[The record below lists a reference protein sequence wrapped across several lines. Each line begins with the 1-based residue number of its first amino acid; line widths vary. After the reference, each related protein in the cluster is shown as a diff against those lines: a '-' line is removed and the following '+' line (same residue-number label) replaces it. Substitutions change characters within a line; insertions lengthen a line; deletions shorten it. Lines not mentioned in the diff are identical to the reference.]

1 MIAFTRKTDYAL
13 IALAS
18 LAQEADLA
26 SPAPLSAR
34 AVAARYAVPLPILMN
49 VLKDLTGAGL
59 VRSTRGVKGGYE
71 LARPS
76 RHITVHDVV
85 EAIEGRPALAI
96 CCDESETEPCQEC
109 AVETRCPVTH
119 SVRRL
124 NDRINLFLRQ
134 VTLADLLDGKPD
146 ASTVV
151 PLSVL
156 RHPTTRQP
164 DDAPTRRIR

>member
-26 SPAPLSAR
+26 APAPLSAR
-34 AVAARYAVPLPILMN
+34 AIAARYTVPLPILMN
-49 VLKDLTGAGL
+49 VLKDLTAAEL
-59 VRSTRGVKGGYE
+59 IRSTRGVKGGYE

-109 AVETRCPVTH
+109 GVEVRCPVTH

-124 NDRINLFLRQ
+124 NERINLFLRQ
-134 VTLADLLDGKPD
+134 VTLADLLDGKLETP
-146 ASTVV
+146 SVV
-151 PLSVL
+151 PVSVL
-156 RHPTTRQP
+156 RH
-164 DDAPTRRIR
+164 APTRRTP

>member
-1 MIAFTRKTDYAL
+1 M
-13 IALAS
+13 
-18 LAQEADLA
+18 
-26 SPAPLSAR
+26 
-34 AVAARYAVPLPILMN
+34 
-49 VLKDLTGAGL
+49 
-59 VRSTRGVKGGYE
+59 
-71 LARPS
+71 
-76 RHITVHDVV
+76 
-85 EAIEGRPALAI
+85 
-96 CCDESETEPCQEC
+96 
-109 AVETRCPVTH
+109 ETRCPVTH

-156 RHPTTRQP
+156 RHPTAHRP